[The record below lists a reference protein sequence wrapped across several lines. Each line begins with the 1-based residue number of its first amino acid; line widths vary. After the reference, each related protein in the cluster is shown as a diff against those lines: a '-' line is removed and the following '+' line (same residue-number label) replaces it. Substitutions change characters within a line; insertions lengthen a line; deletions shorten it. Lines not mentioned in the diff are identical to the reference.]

1 MSKLPDWFTG
11 TVYDEGDEVT
21 NPFSGKTI
29 TLTANELSMLDLIK
43 GAEMCIAMAIPSNGK
58 ELSDIIIKGTK
69 WFKETNPEA
78 YKILLDPN
86 SVFTPVA
93 IMFGLFKRKSEKEK
107 LIELYN
113 KKKEQ
118 AFRLSRT
125 NRKEGDRLEKEAND
139 ILNKIDKIK

>member
-1 MSKLPDWFTG
+1 
-11 TVYDEGDEVT
+11 
-21 NPFSGKTI
+21 
-29 TLTANELSMLDLIK
+29 
-43 GAEMCIAMAIPSNGK
+43 
-58 ELSDIIIKGTK
+58 
-69 WFKETNPEA
+69 
-78 YKILLDPN
+78 
-86 SVFTPVA
+86 
-93 IMFGLFKRKSEKEK
+93 MFGLFKRKSEKEKLTELYNKKKEQAFRLSRTNRKEGDRLEKEK